1 MNILSLTQ
9 YGCFERQAHM
19 HTTIENTKDNPG
31 VIAPPPLIY
40 AIPLLAGLLLQL
52 AAPRKLLPFSSIA
65 RMLGTICIGTA
76 MSTATAGFRTMRQ
89 AGTNIDP
96 RQPAVTVVTGG
107 PFRFTR
113 NPLYLSLALLYSGI
127 ALFFNSAWPM
137 FFLPFVLT
145 VMNRGVIDREEHYLE
160 GKFGP
165 EYLNYKA
172 QVRRWL

>member
-1 MNILSLTQ
+1 MSNNIQNS
-9 YGCFERQAHM
+9 A
-19 HTTIENTKDNPG
+19 DNPG
-31 VIAPPPLIY
+31 VVAPPPLIY
-40 AIPLLAGLLLQL
+40 GIPLLAGLLLHV
-52 AAPRKLLPFSSIA
+52 ASPRKFLPFSAIA
-65 RMLGTICIGTA
+65 RILGAICIGTGI
-76 MSTATAGFRTMRQ
+76 ATVSAGFRTMRQ

-96 RQPAVTVVTGG
+96 RQPATTVVTSG

-127 ALFFNSAWPM
+127 ALFLNSAWPM

-145 VMNRGVIDREEHYLE
+145 IMNRGVIDREEHYLE

-165 EYLNYKA
+165 EYLNYKT